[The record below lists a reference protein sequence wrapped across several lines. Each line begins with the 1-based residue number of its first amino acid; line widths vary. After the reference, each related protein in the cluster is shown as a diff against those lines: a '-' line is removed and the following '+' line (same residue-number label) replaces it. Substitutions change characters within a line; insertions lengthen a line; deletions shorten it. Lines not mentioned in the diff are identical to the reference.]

1 MFIYKT
7 LELNTT
13 FSISKKKLIKH
24 DIAKSADV
32 IDFFQVNNKDI
43 EYLTLTSETDDVF
56 DESDKNEQHCVEC
69 IAIDDHIGARSDEIT
84 CKKGDHLFLFHVD
97 HDGFWRVML
106 AYSNG
111 PRLMVGLM
119 PKSKIEI
126 INFDVKSKEYFI
138 FQKKFKF
145 NANRLLP

>member
-1 MFIYKT
+1 
-7 LELNTT
+7 L
-13 FSISKKKLIKH
+13 
-24 DIAKSADV
+24 A
-32 IDFFQVNNKDI
+32 
-43 EYLTLTSETDDVF
+43 SESDEVF
-56 DESDKNEQHCVEC
+56 DESDKYEQHCVEC

-106 AYSNG
+106 AYTNG

-126 INFDVKSKEYFI
+126 IDFDVKSIGIYSFVNRKTLYLVPVFFLFFI
-138 FQKKFKF
+138 SMVVPGTTKINLKDLLALKKGI
-145 NANRLLP
+145 

>member
-1 MFIYKT
+1 M
-7 LELNTT
+7 
-13 FSISKKKLIKH
+13 
-24 DIAKSADV
+24 AKSADV
-32 IDFFQVNNKDI
+32 IDFFRVTNEDI
-43 EYLTLTSETDDVF
+43 EYLTLASETDDVL
-56 DESDKNEQHCVEC
+56 DDSTEQHCVEC

-84 CKKGDHLFLFHVD
+84 CKKGDHLFLFHGD

-126 INFDVKSKEYFI
+126 VNFDVKSNYPK
-138 FQKKFKF
+138 
-145 NANRLLP
+145 LLELWSPLI